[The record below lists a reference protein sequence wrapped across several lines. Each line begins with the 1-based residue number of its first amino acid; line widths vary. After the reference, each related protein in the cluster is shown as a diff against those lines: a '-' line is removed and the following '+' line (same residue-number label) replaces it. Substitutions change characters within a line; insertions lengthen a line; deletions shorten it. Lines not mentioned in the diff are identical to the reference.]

1 MSTNRPPLVKPGF
14 PWGAVVSLLGSI
26 AYGISPIDLIPDLI
40 PLVGFLDDVV
50 AVPLLIIIAILGFMK
65 HRKRSR
71 AAEAA
76 GIIDVPARR
85 VSAAAEPVIPESV
98 NAR

>member
-26 AYGISPIDLIPDLI
+26 AYGISPLDLIPDLI
-40 PLVGFLDDVV
+40 PLVGFVDDAV
-50 AVPLLIIIAILGFMK
+50 AVPLMIIIAILGFMK
-65 HRKRSR
+65 HKKRSR
-71 AAEAA
+71 AAQAA

-85 VSAAAEPVIPESV
+85 ISTSSEPVIPESM
-98 NAR
+98 NA

>member
-40 PLVGFLDDVV
+40 PLLGFVDDAL
-50 AVPLLIIIAILGFMK
+50 AVPLLIIIAILGFVRHK
-65 HRKRSR
+65 KRSR
-71 AAEAA
+71 TAEAA

-85 VSAAAEPVIPESV
+85 VSTSSEPVIPESM
-98 NAR
+98 NA